1 MDTIPV
7 VLAADNN
14 YRYPLMVTLLSLL
27 MNAKK
32 NTKYQF
38 IILVSDQFDMES
50 MELINKLLKQYDMPE
65 AVFYNMQDNYQ
76 NIEMQIKHIS
86 YATFYRLQLPE
97 LLKEVEKCIYLDVDV
112 VVKKDLKEFFDTE
125 LGDNYIAGVKA
136 AGYYYPEEKKTAT
149 INLLE
154 IDKLDQYINAGVLL
168 INLKKMR
175 EDKLAETF
183 EKLLEKNFPSQ
194 DQDILNA
201 ACYGHIKVLPPKYNA
216 MTKYNVG
223 IKDEYDRIE
232 CLHICYTREEWN
244 EACETPVIIHYADR
258 WKPWQDLRGIFVQ
271 EWWKYIKVLNQ
282 YTDCF
287 QWLIQNI
294 SKYEEDTACDFRKKQ
309 TELKE
314 KLQQTY
320 DEKYERGQ
328 KIKRLKERVERQ
340 KLKIQDKQNL
350 LKETKAKLNDVNG
363 QLESVKKEK
372 EELEKHLLVRITKKF
387 FMSHN

>member
-14 YRYPLMVTLLSLL
+14 YRYPLMVTLLSSL

-65 AVFYNMQDNYQ
+65 AAFYNMQDNYQ

-149 INLLE
+149 ISLLE

-175 EDKLAETF
+175 EDKLTETF

-232 CLHICYTREEWN
+232 CLHICYTREEWD

-258 WKPWQDLRGIFVQ
+258 WKPWQDLRGNFVQ

-282 YTDCF
+282 YIDCF

-350 LKETKAKLNDVNG
+350 LKETKAKLNDANE

>member
-14 YRYPLMVTLLSLL
+14 YRYPLMVTLLSSL

-65 AVFYNMQDNYQ
+65 AAFYNMQDNYQ

-149 INLLE
+149 ISLLE

-175 EDKLAETF
+175 EDKLTETF
-183 EKLLEKNFPSQ
+183 EKLLEKNFPCQ

-282 YTDCF
+282 YIDCF

-309 TELKE
+309 AELKE

-328 KIKRLKERVERQ
+328 KIKRLKEKVERQ

-350 LKETKAKLNDVNG
+350 LKETKVKLNDVNE
-363 QLESVKKEK
+363 QLENVKKEK

>member
-14 YRYPLMVTLLSLL
+14 YRYPLMVTLLSSL

-65 AVFYNMQDNYQ
+65 AAFYNMQDNYQ

-112 VVKKDLKEFFDTE
+112 VVKKDLKEFFDIE

-149 INLLE
+149 ISLLE

-175 EDKLAETF
+175 EDKLTETF

-282 YTDCF
+282 YIDCF

-309 TELKE
+309 AELKE

-328 KIKRLKERVERQ
+328 KIKRLKEKVERQ

-350 LKETKAKLNDVNG
+350 LKETKVKLNDANE
-363 QLESVKKEK
+363 QLENVKKEK

>member
-1 MDTIPV
+1 
-7 VLAADNN
+7 
-14 YRYPLMVTLLSLL
+14 
-27 MNAKK
+27 
-32 NTKYQF
+32 
-38 IILVSDQFDMES
+38 
-50 MELINKLLKQYDMPE
+50 
-65 AVFYNMQDNYQ
+65 
-76 NIEMQIKHIS
+76 
-86 YATFYRLQLPE
+86 
-97 LLKEVEKCIYLDVDV
+97 
-112 VVKKDLKEFFDTE
+112 
-125 LGDNYIAGVKA
+125 
-136 AGYYYPEEKKTAT
+136 
-149 INLLE
+149 
-154 IDKLDQYINAGVLL
+154 
-168 INLKKMR
+168 
-175 EDKLAETF
+175 
-183 EKLLEKNFPSQ
+183 
-194 DQDILNA
+194 
-201 ACYGHIKVLPPKYNA
+201 

-223 IKDEYDRIE
+223 IKDEYDQIE

-282 YTDCF
+282 YIDCF

-350 LKETKAKLNDVNG
+350 LKETKAKLNDANE

>member
-14 YRYPLMVTLLSLL
+14 YRYPLMVTLLSSL

-65 AVFYNMQDNYQ
+65 AAFYNMQDNYQ

-149 INLLE
+149 ISLLE

-175 EDKLAETF
+175 EDKLTETF

-282 YTDCF
+282 YIDCF

-350 LKETKAKLNDVNG
+350 LKETKAKLNDANE

>member
-14 YRYPLMVTLLSLL
+14 YRYPLMVTLLSSL

-38 IILVSDQFDMES
+38 NILVSDQFDMES

-65 AVFYNMQDNYQ
+65 AAFYNMQDNYQ

-112 VVKKDLKEFFDTE
+112 VVKKDLKEFFDVE

-149 INLLE
+149 ISLLE

-175 EDKLAETF
+175 EDKLTETF
-183 EKLLEKNFPSQ
+183 EKLLEKNFPCQ

-282 YTDCF
+282 YIDCF

-309 TELKE
+309 AELKE

-350 LKETKAKLNDVNG
+350 LKETKVKLNDANE
-363 QLESVKKEK
+363 QLENVKKEK

>member
-14 YRYPLMVTLLSLL
+14 YRYPLMVTLLSSL

-65 AVFYNMQDNYQ
+65 AAFYNMQDNYQ

-149 INLLE
+149 ISLLE

-175 EDKLAETF
+175 EDKLTETF

-232 CLHICYTREEWN
+232 CLHICYTREEWD

-258 WKPWQDLRGIFVQ
+258 WKPWQDLRGNFVQ

-282 YTDCF
+282 YIDCF

-328 KIKRLKERVERQ
+328 KIKRLKVRVERQ

-350 LKETKAKLNDVNG
+350 LKETKAKLNDANE

>member
-14 YRYPLMVTLLSLL
+14 YRYPLMVTLLSSL

-112 VVKKDLKEFFDTE
+112 VVKKDLKEFFDIE

-149 INLLE
+149 ISLLE

-175 EDKLAETF
+175 EDKLTETF

-271 EWWKYIKVLNQ
+271 EWWKYIKILNQ
-282 YTDCF
+282 YIDCF

-350 LKETKAKLNDVNG
+350 LKETKAKLNDANE

>member
-14 YRYPLMVTLLSLL
+14 YRYPLMVTLLSSL

-38 IILVSDQFDMES
+38 NILVSDQFDMES

-65 AVFYNMQDNYQ
+65 AAFYNMQDNYQ

-149 INLLE
+149 ISLLE

-175 EDKLAETF
+175 EDKLTETF
-183 EKLLEKNFPSQ
+183 EKLLEKNFPCQ

-282 YTDCF
+282 YIDCF

-350 LKETKAKLNDVNG
+350 LKETKAKLNDANE

>member
-14 YRYPLMVTLLSLL
+14 YRYPLMVTLLSSL

-65 AVFYNMQDNYQ
+65 AAFYNMQDNYQ

-112 VVKKDLKEFFDTE
+112 VVKKDLKEFFDIE

-149 INLLE
+149 ISLLE

-175 EDKLAETF
+175 EDKLTETF

-201 ACYGHIKVLPPKYNA
+201 ACYGHIKVLPLKYNA

-282 YTDCF
+282 YIDCF

-309 TELKE
+309 AELKE

-328 KIKRLKERVERQ
+328 KIKRLKEKVERQ

-350 LKETKAKLNDVNG
+350 LKETKVKLNDANE
-363 QLESVKKEK
+363 QLENVKKEK

>member
-1 MDTIPV
+1 
-7 VLAADNN
+7 
-14 YRYPLMVTLLSLL
+14 
-27 MNAKK
+27 
-32 NTKYQF
+32 
-38 IILVSDQFDMES
+38 
-50 MELINKLLKQYDMPE
+50 MPE
-65 AVFYNMQDNYQ
+65 AAFYNMQDNYQ

-112 VVKKDLKEFFDTE
+112 VVKKDLKEFFDIE

-149 INLLE
+149 ISLLE

-175 EDKLAETF
+175 EDKLTETF

-201 ACYGHIKVLPPKYNA
+201 ACYGHIKVLPLKYNA

-258 WKPWQDLRGIFVQ
+258 WKPWQDLRGNFVQ

-282 YTDCF
+282 YIDCF

-350 LKETKAKLNDVNG
+350 LKETKAKLNDANE

>member
-14 YRYPLMVTLLSLL
+14 YRYPLMVTLLSSL

-65 AVFYNMQDNYQ
+65 AAFYNMQDNYQ

-112 VVKKDLKEFFDTE
+112 VVKKDLKEFFDIE

-149 INLLE
+149 ISLLE

-175 EDKLAETF
+175 EDKLTETF

-201 ACYGHIKVLPPKYNA
+201 IENHTTGRPA
-216 MTKYNVG
+216 MS
-223 IKDEYDRIE
+223 
-232 CLHICYTREEWN
+232 L
-244 EACETPVIIHYADR
+244 
-258 WKPWQDLRGIFVQ
+258 
-271 EWWKYIKVLNQ
+271 
-282 YTDCF
+282 
-287 QWLIQNI
+287 
-294 SKYEEDTACDFRKKQ
+294 
-309 TELKE
+309 
-314 KLQQTY
+314 
-320 DEKYERGQ
+320 
-328 KIKRLKERVERQ
+328 
-340 KLKIQDKQNL
+340 
-350 LKETKAKLNDVNG
+350 
-363 QLESVKKEK
+363 
-372 EELEKHLLVRITKKF
+372 LEKIVFVADYIEPRRNKA
-387 FMSHN
+387 

>member
-14 YRYPLMVTLLSLL
+14 YRYPLMVTLLSSL

-149 INLLE
+149 ISLLE

-175 EDKLAETF
+175 EDKLTETF

-271 EWWKYIKVLNQ
+271 EWWKYIKILNQ
-282 YTDCF
+282 YIDCF

-350 LKETKAKLNDVNG
+350 LKETKAKLNDANE

>member
-14 YRYPLMVTLLSLL
+14 YRYPLMVTLLSSL

-65 AVFYNMQDNYQ
+65 AAFYNMQDNYQ

-112 VVKKDLKEFFDTE
+112 VVKKDLKEFFDIE

-149 INLLE
+149 ISLLE

-175 EDKLAETF
+175 EDKLTETF

-201 ACYGHIKVLPPKYNA
+201 ACYGHIKVLPLKYNA

-258 WKPWQDLRGIFVQ
+258 WKPWQDLRGNFVQ

-282 YTDCF
+282 YIDCF

-294 SKYEEDTACDFRKKQ
+294 SKYEVDTACDFRKKQ

-350 LKETKAKLNDVNG
+350 LKETKAKLNDANE

>member
-14 YRYPLMVTLLSLL
+14 YRYPLMVTLLSSL

-65 AVFYNMQDNYQ
+65 AAFYNMQDNYQ

-112 VVKKDLKEFFDTE
+112 VVKKDLKEFFDIE

-149 INLLE
+149 ISLLE

-175 EDKLAETF
+175 EDKLTETF

-201 ACYGHIKVLPPKYNA
+201 ACYGHIKVLPLKYNA

-258 WKPWQDLRGIFVQ
+258 WKPWQDLRGVFVQ

-282 YTDCF
+282 YIDCF

-309 TELKE
+309 AELKE

-328 KIKRLKERVERQ
+328 KIKRLKEKVERQ

-350 LKETKAKLNDVNG
+350 LKETKVKLNDANE
-363 QLESVKKEK
+363 QLENVKKEK

>member
-14 YRYPLMVTLLSLL
+14 YRYPLMVTLLSSL

-38 IILVSDQFDMES
+38 IILVSDQFDLES

-65 AVFYNMQDNYQ
+65 AAFYNMQDNYQ

-112 VVKKDLKEFFDTE
+112 VVKKDLKEFFDIE

-149 INLLE
+149 ISLLE

-175 EDKLAETF
+175 EDKLTETF

-201 ACYGHIKVLPPKYNA
+201 ACYGHIKVLPLKYNA

-282 YTDCF
+282 YIDCF

-309 TELKE
+309 AELKE

-328 KIKRLKERVERQ
+328 KIKRLKEKVERQ

-350 LKETKAKLNDVNG
+350 LKETKVKLNDANE
-363 QLESVKKEK
+363 QLENVKKEK

>member
-14 YRYPLMVTLLSLL
+14 YRYPLMVTLLSSL

-65 AVFYNMQDNYQ
+65 AAFYNMQDNYQ

-149 INLLE
+149 ISLLE

-175 EDKLAETF
+175 EDKLTETF

-232 CLHICYTREEWN
+232 CLHICYTREEWD

-258 WKPWQDLRGIFVQ
+258 WKPWQDLRGNFVQ

-282 YTDCF
+282 YIDCF
-287 QWLIQNI
+287 QWIIQNI

-350 LKETKAKLNDVNG
+350 LKETKAKLNDANE

>member
-112 VVKKDLKEFFDTE
+112 VVKKDLKEFFDIE

-149 INLLE
+149 ISLLE

-175 EDKLAETF
+175 EDKLTETF

-201 ACYGHIKVLPPKYNA
+201 ACYGHIKVLPLKYNA

-271 EWWKYIKVLNQ
+271 EWWKYIKILNQ
-282 YTDCF
+282 YIDCF

-350 LKETKAKLNDVNG
+350 LKETKAKLNDANE

>member
-14 YRYPLMVTLLSLL
+14 YRYPLMVTLLSSL

-65 AVFYNMQDNYQ
+65 AAFYNMQDNYQ

-112 VVKKDLKEFFDTE
+112 VVKKDLKEFFDIE

-149 INLLE
+149 ISLLE

-175 EDKLAETF
+175 EDKLTETF

-201 ACYGHIKVLPPKYNA
+201 ACYGHIKVLPLKYNA

-258 WKPWQDLRGIFVQ
+258 WKPWQDLRGNFVQ

-282 YTDCF
+282 YIDCF

-350 LKETKAKLNDVNG
+350 LKETKAKLNDANE

>member
-14 YRYPLMVTLLSLL
+14 YRYPLMVTLLSSL

-65 AVFYNMQDNYQ
+65 AVFYNMQDNYR

-149 INLLE
+149 ISLLE

-175 EDKLAETF
+175 EDKLTETF

-232 CLHICYTREEWN
+232 CLHICYTREDWN

-258 WKPWQDLRGIFVQ
+258 WKPWQDLRGNFVQ

-282 YTDCF
+282 YIDCF

-350 LKETKAKLNDVNG
+350 LKETKAKLNDANE